1 MEMATK
7 SIDDLES
14 VLTSRVITFLVGPDK
29 KAFHV
34 NEKLV
39 VSCSEIFKKML
50 TNGMRESQEGVVELD
65 EHEPRVFTSF
75 INYTIYGNYEVP
87 IARGKHKSATGD
99 MDEELLVVPDSEY
112 DSLSDH
118 VLKQATLLADS
129 RRSVPYVQYM
139 ESFVHQG
146 DTGKLYG
153 KPPRLLANE
162 RPDLEANFD
171 LMVANRQFGEI
182 CTHHVKLYIFA
193 DKYDIAELR
202 QLCLHRLHCSLVRA
216 KLGDTGYKLLFDAI
230 AFTFE
235 NTLPGDK
242 IRKLFVQTCVAD
254 FSLVRLMPFY
264 KDLCYQVPEVVY
276 EIMVEL
282 PKYWDTHRNALID
295 VASKFTEE

>member
-7 SIDDLES
+7 FIDDLES
-14 VLTSRVITFLVGPDK
+14 VLASRAITFLVGPEK

-39 VSCSEIFKKML
+39 TSCSEIFKKML
-50 TNGMRESQEGVVELD
+50 ASGMRESQEGVVELD

-87 IARGKHKSATGD
+87 VARERHKSA
-99 MDEELLVVPDSEY
+99 MDGTDKEVLVVPDSEY
-112 DSLSDH
+112 DSLADH
-118 VLKQATLLADS
+118 VLKQAALLANNRKS
-129 RRSVPYVQYM
+129 APYIQYM
-139 ESFVHQG
+139 ELFVRQG

-153 KPPRLLANE
+153 KPPGLLTNGK
-162 RPDLEANFD
+162 PDLEANFD

-182 CTHHVKLYIFA
+182 CAHHVKLYIFA
-193 DKYDIAELR
+193 DKYDIGELR

-216 KLGDTGYKLLFDAI
+216 KLSDTGYELLFDAI

-235 NTLPGDK
+235 KTLPGDK

-254 FSLVRLMPFY
+254 LGLVRLMPSY
-264 KDLCYQVPEVVY
+264 KDLCCQVPEVVY
-276 EIMVEL
+276 EIMMEL
-282 PKYWDTHRNALID
+282 PKYWDTHRNAVID
-295 VASKFTEE
+295 VASKFTG